1 MGHDISCIRLFSV
14 QVFTRIDFEQVGG
27 QSKAIE
33 MRGQSGKIIAN
44 DRKFTVSREA
54 PRDQPGR

>member
-1 MGHDISCIRLFSV
+1 V
-14 QVFTRIDFEQVGG
+14 QVFVQIAFEQVGG

-33 MRGQSGKIIAN
+33 MRRQSEKIIAS

-54 PRDQPGR
+54 PRDQPERQADSPEMTS